1 VGERPLYG
9 RFKGWPLS
17 VASLVT
23 VTQLT
28 AFKTK
33 VAMEKILPL
42 IIISTFLAS
51 GCSSP
56 KVNTYEARTYKS
68 VSPENKLNIEQG
80 IIGVGMSIEE
90 CKASC
95 PECQFFKKFA
105 STDGSYELWKVSGGP
120 KKELYLQVVNGR
132 IEKVSESGIQKPQ
145 HEKIRQ
151 KKNQ

>member
-1 VGERPLYG
+1 VGDGPLYG
-9 RFKGWPLS
+9 GFRRWPLS

-42 IIISTFLAS
+42 IIIGTFLAT

-56 KVNTYEARTYKS
+56 RVNTYETRTYKS
-68 VSPENKLNIEQG
+68 VSPENKLKIEQG

-95 PECQFFKKFA
+95 PKCQFFKKFA
-105 STDGSYELWKVSGGP
+105 STNGSYELWKVDGAP
-120 KKELYLQVVNGR
+120 QKELYLHVVNGR

-145 HEKIRQ
+145 QEKIRQ

>member
-1 VGERPLYG
+1 MGDGPLYG
-9 RFKGWPLS
+9 GFRKWPLS

-42 IIISTFLAS
+42 IIIGTFLAT

-56 KVNTYEARTYKS
+56 KVNIYETRTYKS
-68 VSPENKLNIEQG
+68 VSPENKLKIEQG

-95 PECQFFKKFA
+95 PKCQFFKKFA
-105 STDGSYELWKVSGGP
+105 STNGSYELWKVDGGP
-120 KKELYLQVVNGR
+120 QKELYLHVVNGG

-145 HEKIRQ
+145 QEKIRQ

>member
-1 VGERPLYG
+1 MGNGPLYG
-9 RFKGWPLS
+9 GFRKWPLS

-33 VAMEKILPL
+33 VTMEEILPL
-42 IIISTFLAS
+42 IIIGTFLAT

-56 KVNTYEARTYKS
+56 KVNTYETRTYKS
-68 VSPENKLNIEQG
+68 VSPENKLKIEQG

-95 PECQFFKKFA
+95 PK
-105 STDGSYELWKVSGGP
+105 
-120 KKELYLQVVNGR
+120 
-132 IEKVSESGIQKPQ
+132 
-145 HEKIRQ
+145 
-151 KKNQ
+151 

>member
-1 VGERPLYG
+1 MAERPPYG
-9 RFKGWPLS
+9 GFKKWPLG

-23 VTQLT
+23 VTQLK

-42 IIISTFLAS
+42 IIMSTFLAI

-56 KVNTYEARTYKS
+56 KVNTYETRTYKS
-68 VSPENKLNIEQG
+68 VSPENKVKIEQG

-95 PECQFFKKFA
+95 PKCQFFRKFA
-105 STDGSYELWKVSGGP
+105 STNGSYELWEVNGGP
-120 KKELYLQVVNGR
+120 KKELYLHVVNGR

-145 HEKIRQ
+145 HEKVRQ